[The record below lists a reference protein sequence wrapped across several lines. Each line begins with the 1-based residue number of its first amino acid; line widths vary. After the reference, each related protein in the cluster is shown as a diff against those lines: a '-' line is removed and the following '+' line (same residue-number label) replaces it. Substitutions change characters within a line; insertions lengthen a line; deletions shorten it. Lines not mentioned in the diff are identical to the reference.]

1 MFPLKNLTVMG
12 SYVGSLEDMRE
23 LMDMVVAGK
32 VDALP
37 VDSRPLDQAN
47 LTLQDLAGGNIIG
60 RVVLAP

>member
-1 MFPLKNLTVMG
+1 MFPLKSLTVMG
-12 SYVGSLEDMRE
+12 PYVGSLEDMRE